1 VSFERE
7 GQERKD
13 CHEERE
19 RESERMTEEGYWVGE
34 KSGDVFLTDCSIYR
48 MIQFEAR

>member
-1 VSFERE
+1 LRERD
-7 GQERKD
+7 RKGRIAMKR
-13 CHEERE
+13 ERE
-19 RESERMTEEGYWVGE
+19 RESERMTEEGYWVGQ